1 MSKQKTIEQKL
12 KECQK
17 LKDEYLAGWKRTQ
30 ADFINYKKGET
41 ERNKELKEFSNEE
54 LVLKML
60 PILDNLYIAENNIS
74 KEMKKDQWVKG
85 LLQIKSQMLDFLK
98 SEGVKEIKSI
108 GEKFNPQFHEAV
120 EVVEGKQPDIVI
132 EEIRK
137 GYILNGRIVRPAQV
151 KITK

>member
-1 MSKQKTIEQKL
+1 MPKQKTIEQKL

-17 LKDEYLAGWKRTQ
+17 SKDEYLAGWKRAQ

-54 LVLKML
+54 LILKML

-85 LLQIKSQMLDFLK
+85 LLQIKSQILDFLK
-98 SEGVKEIKSI
+98 SEGIKEIKSM
-108 GEKFNPQFHEAV
+108 GEKFNPQFHEAID
-120 EVVEGKQPDIVI
+120 VVEGKQPDIVI

-137 GYILNGRIVRPAQV
+137 GYTLNSRVVRPAQV

>member
-17 LKDEYLAGWKRTQ
+17 LKDGYLAGWKRTQ
-30 ADFINYKKGET
+30 ADFINYKKGEAK
-41 ERNKELKEFSNEE
+41 RNKELKEFSNEE

-74 KEMKKDQWVKG
+74 KEMRKDQWVKG
-85 LLQIKSQMLDFLK
+85 LLQIKSQILDFLK
-98 SEGVKEIKSI
+98 TEGIEEIKSI
-108 GEKFNPQFHEAV
+108 GEKFNPQFHEAIEIV
-120 EVVEGKQPDIVI
+120 GGKESDIVI
-132 EEIRK
+132 KEIRK
-137 GYILNGRIVRPAQV
+137 GYILNSRVVRPAQV